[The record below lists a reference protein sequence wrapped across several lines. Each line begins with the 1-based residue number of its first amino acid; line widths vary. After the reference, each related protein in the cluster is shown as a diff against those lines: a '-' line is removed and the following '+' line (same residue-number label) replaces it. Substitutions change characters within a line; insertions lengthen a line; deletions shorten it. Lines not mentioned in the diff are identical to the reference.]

1 MEQNADL
8 SDIKIIFA
16 CGECTF
22 ATTDRSEL
30 DSHLVTVHERSE
42 IFKYDNEQSSTQ
54 PSTLEYV
61 SPAPLLLAPINSQV
75 SLGPDKNQACR
86 CPTLYLYRSRL
97 AMYLNST

>member
-22 ATTDRSEL
+22 ATTDRSDL

-54 PSTLEYV
+54 APTLEYV
-61 SPAPLLLAPINSQV
+61 SPTPLLLAPISSQV
-75 SLGPDKNQACR
+75 SLVPHRNQASR
-86 CPTLYLYRSRL
+86 PSTLYSYFI
-97 AMYLNST
+97 